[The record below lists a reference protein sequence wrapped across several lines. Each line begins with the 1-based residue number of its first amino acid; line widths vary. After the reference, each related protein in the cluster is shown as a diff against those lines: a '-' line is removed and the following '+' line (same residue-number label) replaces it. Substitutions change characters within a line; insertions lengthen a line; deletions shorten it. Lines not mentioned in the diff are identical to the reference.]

1 MIIINIDKAKDI
13 AHEKRRVARAEEFKP
28 HDEVI
33 MKQIPGNDMAEAET
47 ARQAIRVKYETIQA
61 DIESA
66 EDVVEL
72 KQILDTMSE

>member
-13 AHEKRRVARAEEFKP
+13 AHEKRRLARAEEFKP

-72 KQILDTMSE
+72 KQILNTMSE